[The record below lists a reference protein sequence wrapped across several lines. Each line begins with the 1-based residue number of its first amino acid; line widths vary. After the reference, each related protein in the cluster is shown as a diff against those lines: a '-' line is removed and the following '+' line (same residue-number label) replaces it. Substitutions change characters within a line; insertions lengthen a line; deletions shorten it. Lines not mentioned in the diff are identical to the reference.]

1 MLFILLSC
9 MLTIKNQVMRSILC
23 LLFAFFIYQPI
34 AQSQTVACGT
44 RVSDTD
50 APAFDHNAFKAFQK
64 NRAKQRNN
72 SEVSIGIT
80 VHIVE
85 TVQGAANIK
94 IEKLYDELDAVNRFF
109 SPANISFFYCGAPRF
124 IQGKGIYTY
133 DQAAA
138 ELNNRNAVDN
148 TINIYYLDEIG
159 DTQLSQFACGIS
171 QFPWRGKLR
180 DRFIVMQKSCSTNG
194 ATLAHELGH
203 YFGLFH
209 THETFR
215 GRELVNGSNCDNA
228 GDLLCDTPADPN
240 LGVTGL
246 NGCTYEANFVDAN
259 GERYR
264 PEPSNIMSY
273 SPDRCQL
280 RFTNNQND
288 LMNFYLET
296 TDLATIIT
304 DCDFYP
310 DYSIASTEDKLNITS
325 GQVMELNYTFDNQ
338 GITEDQSV
346 DIFWRLTQE
355 GEVELT
361 ILKDVLELKAG
372 SASITQTFKV
382 EFPISKGT
390 GNYTLTAVLDPDSK
404 VQERDK
410 RNNFHAIDLT
420 VDNSQFSDI
429 LLFPNPANDRLK
441 VFARD
446 KARGGD
452 ITLQIID
459 YMGRIYYEEKKFKNG
474 EEFFAEVEIEFLAAG
489 LYFLNV
495 RYDRDG
501 ISQPFLF
508 LKE

>member
-1 MLFILLSC
+1 
-9 MLTIKNQVMRSILC
+9 MRSIF
-23 LLFAFFIYQPI
+23 LLFFAFLIYSPVT
-34 AQSQTVACGT
+34 QSQTIACGT
-44 RVSDTD
+44 HVSKMD
-50 APAFDHNAFKAFQK
+50 AAAFDHTAFNAYQQ
-64 NRAKQRNN
+64 NRATQRNN
-72 SEVSIGIT
+72 KKISIGIT
-80 VHIVE
+80 IHIVE
-85 TVQGAANIK
+85 TVQGAANIE
-94 IEKLYDELDAVNRFF
+94 IQKLYDELDAVNRFF
-109 SPANISFFYCGAPRF
+109 STAGISFFYCGAPRF
-124 IQGKGIYTY
+124 IQGKEIYTY
-133 DQAAA
+133 DQATA
-138 ELNNRNAVDN
+138 ELNNRNAVAE
-148 TINIYYLDEIG
+148 TINIYYLDDIG

-180 DRFIVMQKSCSTNG
+180 DRFIIMQKSCSTDG
-194 ATLAHELGH
+194 AVLAHELGH

-240 LGVTGL
+240 LGNTGL

-264 PEPSNIMSY
+264 PSPANIMSY
-273 SPDRCQL
+273 SPSRCQSN
-280 RFTNNQND
+280 FSPNQND

-296 TDLATIIT
+296 TDLSTIIA

-310 DYSIASTEDKLNITS
+310 DYAIASTENKRTITS
-325 GQVMELNYTFDNQ
+325 GQVMEIPYTFDNQ
-338 GITEDQSV
+338 GITADQTV
-346 DIFWRLTQE
+346 EIHWRLAQE
-355 GEVELT
+355 DELELT
-361 ILKDVLELKAG
+361 IQKGILELKAG
-372 SASITQTFKV
+372 SATINEVLKV

-404 VQERDK
+404 IQERDK

-420 VDNSQFSDI
+420 VDNVQFSDV
-429 LLFPNPANDRLK
+429 LLFPNPANNRLK

-474 EEFFAEVEIEFLAAG
+474 EEFFAEVEIDFLAAG
-489 LYFLNV
+489 LYYLNV